1 MQIHVKTSYS
11 PDGMIATQVID
22 DRDRD
27 IRLNIAIQVINTR
40 DAQVREALIKLGWT
54 PPPSK

>member
-1 MQIHVKTSYS
+1 MEIHVKTSFTA
-11 PDGMIATQVID
+11 DGIIATQVLD

-27 IRLNIAIQVINTR
+27 IRLNIATQVINTR

>member
-1 MQIHVKTSYS
+1 MQIHVKTSWS
-11 PDGMIATQVID
+11 PDGIIATQVFD
-22 DRDRD
+22 DRDKG
-27 IRLNIAIQVINTR
+27 IRINLATQVINTR